1 MWEITATDRI
11 TLKRIR
17 VAIADSYAELR
28 LILWQERNNYHGL
41 KYMRIA

>member
-28 LILWQERNNYHGL
+28 PILRQERSHYIGL
-41 KYMRIA
+41 MYTKIA

>member
-17 VAIADSYAELR
+17 VAVADSFAELR
-28 LILWQERNNYHGL
+28 LILRQERHRYIGL
-41 KYMRIA
+41 TYTRIA